1 VVEPPWVRVPV
12 GPHAPIWRTVAAKS
26 QVLAVVHNVTAL
38 TRLLDVLAVF
48 EADPR
53 IQVVFTWTRSS
64 PFIDGVP
71 AAIAAVGGVLVPWEQ
86 AVQLPFD
93 LAISASQGGDLHELL
108 APLVIVGHGMGY
120 NKYSPRKAKSE
131 KRKAIRGGRGPR
143 SDWARSSCC
152 GTGSRSPRRLCSP
165 TTNS

>member
-1 VVEPPWVRVPV
+1 VIEPPWVRVPV
-12 GPHAPIWRTVAAKS
+12 GPHAPTWRTVAAKS

-71 AAIAAVGGVLVPWEQ
+71 AAIAAVGGIVVPWEQ

-131 KRKAIRGGRGPR
+131 KRKAKSDGHGPR
-143 SDWARSSCC
+143 SDWARNSCC
-152 GTGSRSPRRLCSP
+152 GTGSRSPRRLCSL